1 MKLVKSA
8 LFFVLALATAIAS
21 AASISSF
28 SVVPDT
34 VVGGIPSVGTIS
46 LDAPAAASGQV
57 VNLSSSS
64 ASAIVPSS
72 VLIPS
77 GQTTVTFPISTKN
90 VGAQVLATI
99 TASLTGASK
108 NAVLTLNPA
117 FITGVTFP
125 VPSILAGKKIT
136 GTVTLNGPAPAG
148 GAKVT
153 LVSNVKEVG
162 CPSQV
167 NVPEGQMMAT
177 FTASSSFVPIPT
189 IATITATLGYIETS
203 ASFTVNPVGPSAL
216 TLNPASMNGKGT
228 TTATVTLFGPADK
241 DGLMVYIQSSNGNAS
256 VPSSVKVPEGQSSV
270 TFPISTQWVRALTPV
285 TILVKSGAITKTA
298 VLNIQAPA
306 VSAFTVLPGNLI
318 GGTPAVGTVTLSF
331 ESPPFGTVVQ
341 LVGDAPNVSFQGSL
355 SIPAGKTSGTFNIRT
370 MEIGLTK
377 TANLKALVNGAGPT
391 ATLVVTAPTLATFT
405 ASLPVPSST
414 KDAPPTAPATTPL
427 AVKTPGQIVLTFAL
441 NAPAPN
447 GGTLATIVTNLK
459 NFNCP
464 SRVVIP
470 TGKTSTTVTF
480 KVDKVKANTPVTI
493 TATSNGTTLTAPI
506 VLN

>member
-177 FTASSSFVPIPT
+177 FTASSSFVPILQMHVAWVLKEIYLKP
-189 IATITATLGYIETS
+189 G
-203 ASFTVNPVGPSAL
+203 
-216 TLNPASMNGKGT
+216 
-228 TTATVTLFGPADK
+228 ATV
-241 DGLMVYIQSSNGNAS
+241 
-256 VPSSVKVPEGQSSV
+256 
-270 TFPISTQWVRALTPV
+270 
-285 TILVKSGAITKTA
+285 
-298 VLNIQAPA
+298 
-306 VSAFTVLPGNLI
+306 
-318 GGTPAVGTVTLSF
+318 
-331 ESPPFGTVVQ
+331 
-341 LVGDAPNVSFQGSL
+341 
-355 SIPAGKTSGTFNIRT
+355 
-370 MEIGLTK
+370 IGL
-377 TANLKALVNGAGPT
+377 
-391 ATLVVTAPTLATFT
+391 
-405 ASLPVPSST
+405 
-414 KDAPPTAPATTPL
+414 
-427 AVKTPGQIVLTFAL
+427 
-441 NAPAPN
+441 
-447 GGTLATIVTNLK
+447 
-459 NFNCP
+459 
-464 SRVVIP
+464 
-470 TGKTSTTVTF
+470 
-480 KVDKVKANTPVTI
+480 
-493 TATSNGTTLTAPI
+493 
-506 VLN
+506 